1 MHRKT
6 VPRHCVL
13 KCGGNELDAVFM
25 GQDNWDYSA
34 NSTSS
39 VQHRLKGKFLSLF
52 SPPSIKYRP
61 FNAMRAILFNSQE
74 IALA

>member
-1 MHRKT
+1 MHGKT

-25 GQDNWDYSA
+25 GQDTRDYSA

-39 VQHRLKGKFLSLF
+39 IQHRLKGKFLSIF
-52 SPPSIKYRP
+52 PPLIKYRP